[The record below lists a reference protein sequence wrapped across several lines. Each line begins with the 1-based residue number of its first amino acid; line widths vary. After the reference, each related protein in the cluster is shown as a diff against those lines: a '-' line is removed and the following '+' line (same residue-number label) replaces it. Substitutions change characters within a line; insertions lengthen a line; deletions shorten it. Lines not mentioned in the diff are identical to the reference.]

1 MNNVSM
7 CFFDT
12 NVEYITRLSQY
23 LTEKYINYDIVFF
36 TDIDKFH
43 NFCLS
48 FEGTGIFIIADYC
61 LDNEIVKCIKND
73 ILLLV
78 DERNIASVND
88 YYAIY
93 RYQATD
99 NIVSSILNYYAEKVV
114 LDNRKKYI
122 VKDDCKIIGIY
133 SPINRCGKTS
143 LSINLANLIKEEV
156 LLINLEEFSEVLE
169 YLHIESEFN
178 LSDLM
183 YFFLKNTDNLSIK
196 LEAVVKKRDNFYIIP
211 PLDNPEDLYD
221 ISTDI
226 WVDFILGIRNLGRYK
241 CIILDI
247 SNVVREC
254 IQIFEICSHIL
265 VPYIDDRRSMN
276 KMNKFDAY
284 VNSRAGENS
293 LNKIHK
299 VNMGDENS
307 KDIALN
313 LMQIIC
319 Q

>member
-1 MNNVSM
+1 
-7 CFFDT
+7 
-12 NVEYITRLSQY
+12 
-23 LTEKYINYDIVFF
+23 
-36 TDIDKFH
+36 
-43 NFCLS
+43 
-48 FEGTGIFIIADYC
+48 
-61 LDNEIVKCIKND
+61 
-73 ILLLV
+73 
-78 DERNIASVND
+78 
-88 YYAIY
+88 
-93 RYQATD
+93 
-99 NIVSSILNYYAEKVV
+99 
-114 LDNRKKYI
+114 
-122 VKDDCKIIGIY
+122 
-133 SPINRCGKTS
+133 
-143 LSINLANLIKEEV
+143 
-156 LLINLEEFSEVLE
+156 
-169 YLHIESEFN
+169 
-178 LSDLM
+178 M